1 VDPAPVLLAAA
12 MSDVEHAGWAVGGPG
27 SQLRRRH
34 SPLLGAV
41 ALLLL
46 AGGAVAAALG
56 IVRLAT
62 EAGPAEER
70 ILARGTV
77 APLEGPPGAPVP
89 IDSPVSESA
98 TLWLNL
104 GGLSNVRET
113 IVAGTECELVR
124 PDGSRER
131 IRGSRQ
137 GTAVATDHYET
148 IGAATLGGGRNAVSC
163 RHVPFG
169 RVTRRGRLRE
179 EHAFVVERGSPGDG
193 LGGLWLL
200 FGGTAAILLGVA
212 AGVRWRAGRLV
223 PA

>member
-1 VDPAPVLLAAA
+1 

-27 SQLRRRH
+27 SRLRRRRN
-34 SPLLGAV
+34 PVLGLIAV
-41 ALLLL
+41 LLL
-46 AGGAVAAALG
+46 AGGTVAAAVG
-56 IVRLAT
+56 IYRLAT
-62 EAGPAEER
+62 EAGPAQER

-77 APLEGPPGAPVP
+77 AALDGPPTEAVAVESGAGP
-89 IDSPVSESA
+89 A
-98 TLWLNL
+98 TVWLNL
-104 GGLSNVRET
+104 GGLSNVRAS

-131 IRGSRQ
+131 IRGNRQ
-137 GTAVATDHYET
+137 GAAVATDHYET
-148 IGAATLGGGRNAVSC
+148 IGDAALGAGRNAIAC

-169 RVTRRGRLRE
+169 RIRTRGRLRR

-200 FGGTAAILLGVA
+200 IGGSAAIVLGVPA
-212 AGVRWRAGRLV
+212 AMRWRAGKLE

>member
-1 VDPAPVLLAAA
+1 

-27 SQLRRRH
+27 SRLRRRR
-34 SPLLGAV
+34 SPVLGLI

-46 AGGAVAAALG
+46 AGGAVAVGIG

-62 EAGPAEER
+62 EAGPAQER

-77 APLEGPPGAPVP
+77 AALDGPPAEAVAFEGSEEPVT
-89 IDSPVSESA
+89 V
-98 TLWLNL
+98 WLNL

-113 IVAGTECELVR
+113 IVAGTECELER

-137 GTAVATDHYET
+137 GASVATDNYET
-148 IGAATLGGGRNAVSC
+148 IGDAAPGAGRNAVSC

-169 RVTRRGRLRE
+169 RIRSRNRLRQ
-179 EHAFVVERGSPGDG
+179 EHPFVVERGSPGDG

-200 FGGTAAILLGVA
+200 FGGSAALVLGVPA
-212 AGVRWRAGRLV
+212 AMRWRAGTLR
-223 PA
+223 PAA

>member
-1 VDPAPVLLAAA
+1 
-12 MSDVEHAGWAVGGPG
+12 MSDIEHAGWAVGGPG
-27 SQLRRRH
+27 SRLRRRR
-34 SPLLGAV
+34 SPLLGLV

-46 AGGAVAAALG
+46 GGGAVAAAVG
-56 IVRLAT
+56 IVRLAS
-62 EAGPAEER
+62 EAGPAQER

-77 APLEGPPGAPVP
+77 AALEGPPAP
-89 IDSPVSESA
+89 PVSFESA
-98 TLWLNL
+98 AGDPATVWLNL

-124 PDGSRER
+124 ADGSQAR

-137 GTAVATDHYET
+137 GASIATDRYET
-148 IGAATLGGGRNAVSC
+148 IGGATLGAGRNLVTC

-179 EHAFVVERGSPGDG
+179 EHPFVVERGSPRDG

-200 FGGTAAILLGVA
+200 FGGTVALVLGVP
-212 AGVRWRAGRLV
+212 AGLRWRAGKLV
-223 PA
+223 RA

>member
-1 VDPAPVLLAAA
+1 

-27 SQLRRRH
+27 SRLRRHR
-34 SPLLGAV
+34 SPLLGLV

-46 AGGAVAAALG
+46 AGGLAATAWG

-62 EAGPAEER
+62 EAGPADER

-77 APLEGPPGAPVP
+77 AGLDGPATPAAEFDAAGGGPVT
-89 IDSPVSESA
+89 V
-98 TLWLNL
+98 WLRL

-113 IVAGTECELVR
+113 IVAGTECEL
-124 PDGSRER
+124 GGTQ

-137 GTAVATDHYET
+137 GASVETDGHAT
-148 IGAATLGGGRNAVSC
+148 IGELTAAAGPNAVTC

-169 RVTRRGRLRE
+169 RRRTRGRLRD
-179 EHAFVVERGSPGDG
+179 EHPFVVERGTPGDG
-193 LGGLWLL
+193 LGGMWLL
-200 FGGTAAILLGVA
+200 FPGIAALGLGVL
-212 AGVRWRAGRLV
+212 AGARWRAGTLK